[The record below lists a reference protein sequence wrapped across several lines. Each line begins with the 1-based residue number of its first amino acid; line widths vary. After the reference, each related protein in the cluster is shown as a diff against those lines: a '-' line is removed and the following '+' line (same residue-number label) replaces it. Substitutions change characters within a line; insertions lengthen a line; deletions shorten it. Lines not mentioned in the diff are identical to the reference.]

1 MICFDDLPSDPLLLK
16 QKLVEIAAMVEAL
29 SAEKVALAGER
40 DAALAQ
46 REATLQ
52 ENEKLLLLLSQFKRM
67 LFGRRSEKVDPDQLH
82 LLLSEAESGVAA
94 ANENEAP
101 GQADGDDKRA
111 ALARPSHP
119 SANRNRGRLPLHL
132 PRVDVV
138 IDIDDTS
145 CPCCG
150 GEMHKIGET
159 VKEMFDVVP
168 VQYRVKRIIR
178 PRYGC
183 RACES
188 AVVQA
193 PAPLQAIDGGMVTEA
208 FLAYVASM
216 KYAYHMPLYRLVQML
231 ASQGISLDRSTLTF
245 WMGRVAWW
253 LKPLHELLIETML
266 SYPKLF
272 ADETPLPMLDPGR
285 GKTKKCQLWAIATD
299 DRPWGGPAP
308 PAVAYVFAEDRK
320 GERAKE
326 LLQGF
331 SGILQVDGYA
341 GYNGLVDPIRDG
353 GAVTIAFCSAHARR
367 KFYDVHVATKSP
379 IAAEAL
385 RRIGTFYEIEDRI
398 RGQSAGERLA
408 ARQAETKPLIEE
420 FKLWLDARLVEV
432 SKKSGL
438 AGAIR
443 YTLSHWDGLT
453 RFLEDGRIEIDNN
466 TVERTMRPIGLGRK
480 NHLFAGSPSGG
491 GTWSILA
498 SLLNTARLNEI
509 DPQEY
514 LTDVLER
521 IVSGRTKINQLHE
534 LLPWEWKAALQATS
548 LQAAA

>member
-1 MICFDDLPSDPLLLK
+1 
-16 QKLVEIAAMVEAL
+16 
-29 SAEKVALAGER
+29 
-40 DAALAQ
+40 
-46 REATLQ
+46 
-52 ENEKLLLLLSQFKRM
+52 
-67 LFGRRSEKVDPDQLH
+67 
-82 LLLSEAESGVAA
+82 
-94 ANENEAP
+94 
-101 GQADGDDKRA
+101 
-111 ALARPSHP
+111 
-119 SANRNRGRLPLHL
+119 
-132 PRVDVV
+132 
-138 IDIDDTS
+138 
-145 CPCCG
+145 
-150 GEMHKIGET
+150 MHKIGET

-231 ASQGISLDRSTLTF
+231 ASQGISLDRSTLAF

-320 GERAKE
+320 GKRAKE

-331 SGILQVDGYA
+331 SGIMQVDGYA
-341 GYNGLVDPIRDG
+341 GYNGLVDPIRDC

-379 IAAEAL
+379 IAAESL
-385 RRIGTFYEIEDRI
+385 RRIGTF
-398 RGQSAGERLA
+398 
-408 ARQAETKPLIEE
+408 
-420 FKLWLDARLVEV
+420 
-432 SKKSGL
+432 
-438 AGAIR
+438 
-443 YTLSHWDGLT
+443 
-453 RFLEDGRIEIDNN
+453 
-466 TVERTMRPIGLGRK
+466 
-480 NHLFAGSPSGG
+480 
-491 GTWSILA
+491 
-498 SLLNTARLNEI
+498 
-509 DPQEY
+509 
-514 LTDVLER
+514 
-521 IVSGRTKINQLHE
+521 
-534 LLPWEWKAALQATS
+534 
-548 LQAAA
+548 

>member
-29 SAEKVALAGER
+29 SAEKIALAGER

-52 ENEKLLLLLSQFKRM
+52 ENEKLLLLPSQFKRM
-67 LFGRRSEKVDPDQLH
+67 LFGRRSEKVDPDQLQ
-82 LLLSEAESGVAA
+82 LLLSGAEHGSAGGA

-111 ALARPSHP
+111 ASGRPSRP

-132 PRVDVV
+132 PRVDVI
-138 IDIDDTS
+138 IDIDDKS

-231 ASQGISLDRSTLTF
+231 AGQGISLDRATLAF
-245 WMGRVAWW
+245 WMGRVA
-253 LKPLHELLIETML
+253 
-266 SYPKLF
+266 
-272 ADETPLPMLDPGR
+272 
-285 GKTKKCQLWAIATD
+285 
-299 DRPWGGPAP
+299 
-308 PAVAYVFAEDRK
+308 
-320 GERAKE
+320 
-326 LLQGF
+326 
-331 SGILQVDGYA
+331 
-341 GYNGLVDPIRDG
+341 
-353 GAVTIAFCSAHARR
+353 
-367 KFYDVHVATKSP
+367 
-379 IAAEAL
+379 
-385 RRIGTFYEIEDRI
+385 
-398 RGQSAGERLA
+398 
-408 ARQAETKPLIEE
+408 
-420 FKLWLDARLVEV
+420 
-432 SKKSGL
+432 
-438 AGAIR
+438 
-443 YTLSHWDGLT
+443 
-453 RFLEDGRIEIDNN
+453 
-466 TVERTMRPIGLGRK
+466 
-480 NHLFAGSPSGG
+480 
-491 GTWSILA
+491 
-498 SLLNTARLNEI
+498 
-509 DPQEY
+509 
-514 LTDVLER
+514 
-521 IVSGRTKINQLHE
+521 
-534 LLPWEWKAALQATS
+534 
-548 LQAAA
+548 

>member
-1 MICFDDLPSDPLLLK
+1 MICFDDLPSDPVLLK
-16 QKLVEIAAMVEAL
+16 HMLIEITAMVEAL
-29 SAEKVALAGER
+29 SEEKTILTGER
-40 DAALAQ
+40 DEALSQRNAAL
-46 REATLQ
+46 R

-67 LFGRRSEKVDPDQLH
+67 LFGRRSEKVDPDQLQ
-82 LLLSEAESGVAA
+82 LLPSKVEGASGA

-101 GQADGDDKRA
+101 GQAEGGGKHAASGKTSRA
-111 ALARPSHP
+111 
-119 SANRNRGRLPLHL
+119 SAKRNRGRLPLHL
-132 PRVDVV
+132 PRVDVI
-138 IDIDDTS
+138 IDIDDKS

-159 VKEMFDVVP
+159 VKETLDVVP
-168 VQYRVKRIIR
+168 AQYRVKRIIR

-193 PAPLQAIDGGMVTEA
+193 PAPAQAIDGGMVTEA
-208 FLAYVASM
+208 FLAFIAVM
-216 KYAYHMPLYRLVQML
+216 KYAYHMPLYRLAQMF
-231 ASQGISLDRSTLTF
+231 APQGIGLDRATLAF

-253 LKPLHELLIETML
+253 LKLLHELLLATIL

-285 GKTKKCQLWAIATD
+285 GKTKRCQLWAIAMD

-320 GERAKE
+320 GQRAKE
-326 LLQGF
+326 LFKGF

-341 GYNGLVDPIRDG
+341 GYNHLIDPSRDG
-353 GAVTIAFCSAHARR
+353 GAVTIAFCFAHARR

-385 RRIGTFYEIEDRI
+385 HRIASFYEIEGRI
-398 RGQSAGERLA
+398 RGRPADERLA
-408 ARQAETKPLIEE
+408 VRQAETKPLIED
-420 FKLWLDARLVEV
+420 FKCWLDARLVEV

-438 AGAIR
+438 AEATR
-443 YTLSHWDGLT
+443 YTLSHWEGLT

-480 NHLFAGSPSGG
+480 NHLFAGSPGG
-491 GTWSILA
+491 GRTWSIVA
-498 SLLNTARLNEI
+498 SLVNTARLNEI

-534 LLPWEWKAALQATS
+534 LLPWEWKAERQAS
-548 LQAAA
+548 CLRAAA

>member
-16 QKLVEIAAMVEAL
+16 QKLIEIAATVEAL
-29 SAEKVALAGER
+29 SKEKTVLTGER

-46 REATLQ
+46 RDATLQ
-52 ENEKLLLLLSQFKRM
+52 ENEKLLFLLSQFKRM
-67 LFGRRSEKVDPDQLH
+67 LFGRRSEKGDPDQLQ
-82 LLLSEAESGVAA
+82 LLPSEGEGNGRA
-94 ANENEAP
+94 ANENDAP
-101 GQADGDDKRA
+101 RQAGGDDKRA
-111 ALARPSHP
+111 ASCKTSRA

-132 PRVDVV
+132 PRIDVV
-138 IDIDDTS
+138 IDIKDKS

-159 VKEMFDVVP
+159 VKETLDVVSA
-168 VQYRVKRIIR
+168 QYRVKRIIR

-193 PAPLQAIDGGMVTEA
+193 PAPAQAIDGGMVTEA
-208 FLAYVASM
+208 FLAYIAVM
-216 KYAYHMPLYRLVQML
+216 KYAYHMPLYRLAQML
-231 ASQGISLDRSTLTF
+231 APQGIVLDRATLAF

-253 LKPLHELLIETML
+253 LKPLHELLLGTML

-285 GKTKKCQLWAIATD
+285 GKTKKCQLWAIAMD
-299 DRPWGGPAP
+299 DRPWSGPAP
-308 PAVAYVFAEDRK
+308 PAVVYVFAEDRK
-320 GERAKE
+320 AQRASE
-326 LLQGF
+326 LFKGF
-331 SGILQVDGYA
+331 SGILQADGYA
-341 GYNGLVDPIRDG
+341 GYNHLIDPSRDG
-353 GAVTIAFCSAHARR
+353 GVVTIAFCFAHARR

-385 RRIGTFYEIEDRI
+385 RRIGAFYDIEARI
-398 RGQSAGERLA
+398 RGRPADERLTV
-408 ARQAETKPLIEE
+408 RQAETKPLIDD

-438 AGAIR
+438 AEAIR
-443 YTLSHWDGLT
+443 YTLSHWEGLT

-480 NHLFAGSPSGG
+480 NHLFAGSPGG
-491 GTWSILA
+491 GRTWSIVA
-498 SLLNTARLNEI
+498 SLVNTARLNDI
-509 DPQEY
+509 GPQEY
-514 LTDVLER
+514 LADVLER
-521 IVSGRTKINQLHE
+521 IVLGGTKINQLHK
-534 LLPWEWKAALQATS
+534 LLPWEWKAARQATS
-548 LQAAA
+548 FQAAA

>member
-1 MICFDDLPSDPLLLK
+1 MLI
-16 QKLVEIAAMVEAL
+16 EIAAVAEAL
-29 SAEKVALAGER
+29 SEEKTTLTFER

-46 REATLQ
+46 RDATLQ

-67 LFGRRSEKVDPDQLH
+67 LFGRRSEKVDPDQLT
-82 LLLSEAESGVAA
+82 LRLSEVEGAGDA
-94 ANENEAP
+94 ANENDPPE
-101 GQADGDDKRA
+101 QGDDKRA
-111 ALARPSHP
+111 ALGKPSRP

-132 PRVDVV
+132 PRHDVI
-138 IDIDDTS
+138 IDIGDKS

-159 VKEMFDVVP
+159 VKEALDVVP
-168 VQYRVKRIIR
+168 AQYRVKRIIR

-193 PAPLQAIDGGMVTEA
+193 PAPAQAIDGGMVTEA
-208 FLAYVASM
+208 FLAYIAVM
-216 KYAYHMPLYRLVQML
+216 KYAYHMPLYRLAQML
-231 ASQGISLDRSTLTF
+231 APQGIALDRATLAF

-253 LKPLHELLIETML
+253 LKPLHELLLEMIL

-285 GKTKKCQLWAIATD
+285 GKTKRCQLWAVAMD
-299 DRPWGGPAP
+299 DRPWSGPAP
-308 PAVAYVFAEDRK
+308 PAVAYIFAEDRK
-320 GERAKE
+320 AQRARE
-326 LLQGF
+326 LFKGF
-331 SGILQVDGYA
+331 FGILQVDGYA
-341 GYNGLVDPIRDG
+341 GYNHLIDPNRDG
-353 GAVTIAFCSAHARR
+353 GTVTIAFCFAHARR

-385 RRIGTFYEIEDRI
+385 RRIATFYEIEGRI
-398 RGQSAGERLA
+398 RGEPADERLA
-408 ARQAETKPLIEE
+408 VRQAETKPLIGE
-420 FKLWLDARLVEV
+420 FKLWLEARLMEV

-438 AGAIR
+438 AEAIR
-443 YTLSHWDGLT
+443 YALSHWVGLT
-453 RFLEDGRIEIDNN
+453 RFLKDGRIEIDNN
-466 TVERTMRPIGLGRK
+466 TVERNMRPIGLGKK
-480 NHLFAGSPSGG
+480 NHLFAGSPGGG
-491 GTWSILA
+491 GTWSIVA
-498 SLLNTARLNEI
+498 SLVNTARLNEI

-534 LLPWEWKAALQATS
+534 LLPWEWKAARQVAT
-548 LQAAA
+548 LQAA

>member
-16 QKLVEIAAMVEAL
+16 HMLIEIAAMVEAL
-29 SAEKVALAGER
+29 SKEKTALNFER

-46 REATLQ
+46 RDAALQ

-67 LFGRRSEKVDPDQLH
+67 LFGRRSEKVDPDQLQ
-82 LLLSEAESGVAA
+82 LLPSEAGCPGGA

-101 GQADGDDKRA
+101 HQGVGSDKRA
-111 ALARPSHP
+111 TSDKTSRP

-132 PRVDVV
+132 PRVDVFV
-138 IDIDDTS
+138 DIEDKS
-145 CPCCG
+145 WPCCG

-159 VKEMFDVVP
+159 VKEVLDVVP
-168 VQYRVKRIIR
+168 ARYRVKRIIR

-188 AVVQA
+188 ALVQA
-193 PAPLQAIDGGMVTEA
+193 PAPAQAIDGGMVTEA
-208 FLAYVASM
+208 FLAYIAVM
-216 KYAYHMPLYRLVQML
+216 KYAYHMPLYRLAQML
-231 ASQGISLDRSTLTF
+231 APQGIALDRATLAF

-253 LKPLHELLIETML
+253 LKPLHELLLETIL

-285 GKTKKCQLWAIATD
+285 GKTKKCQLWAIAMD
-299 DRPWGGPAP
+299 DRPWSGPAP
-308 PAVAYVFAEDRK
+308 PAVGYVFAEDRK
-320 GERAKE
+320 AQRAKE
-326 LLQGF
+326 LFKGF

-341 GYNGLVDPIRDG
+341 GYNHLIDPSREG
-353 GAVTIAFCSAHARR
+353 GAVTIAFCFAHARR

-385 RRIGTFYEIEDRI
+385 RRIGTFYEIEDNI
-398 RGQSAGERLA
+398 RGQPAGERLA
-408 ARQAETKPLIEE
+408 ARQAETKPLIDE
-420 FKLWLDARLVEV
+420 FKCWLDERLMEV

-438 AGAIR
+438 AEAIR
-443 YTLSHWDGLT
+443 YTLSHWHGLT

-466 TVERTMRPIGLGRK
+466 TVERTIRPIGLGKK
-480 NHLFAGSPSGG
+480 NHLFAGSPGG
-491 GTWSILA
+491 GRTWSIVA

-534 LLPWEWKAALQATS
+534 LLPWEWKKAQQATR
-548 LQAAA
+548 LRAAA

>member
-16 QKLVEIAAMVEAL
+16 QKLIEIAAIVEAL
-29 SAEKVALAGER
+29 SKEKTVLTGER

-46 REATLQ
+46 RDATLH

-67 LFGRRSEKVDPDQLH
+67 LFGRRSEKVDPDQLQ
-82 LLLSEAESGVAA
+82 LLPSEVEGAGGA
-94 ANENEAP
+94 ANENDAP
-101 GQADGDDKRA
+101 GQAEGDDKHAASGKTSRA
-111 ALARPSHP
+111 

-138 IDIDDTS
+138 IDIEDKS

-159 VKEMFDVVP
+159 VKEVLDVVP

-193 PAPLQAIDGGMVTEA
+193 PAPAQAIDGGMVTEA
-208 FLAYVASM
+208 LLAYVAVL
-216 KYAYHMPLYRLVQML
+216 KYAYHMPLYRLAQML
-231 ASQGISLDRSTLTF
+231 AAQGISLDRATLAF
-245 WMGRVAWW
+245 WMARVAWW
-253 LKPLHELLIETML
+253 LKPLHELLLETIL
-266 SYPKLF
+266 SYPKVF

-285 GKTKKCQLWAIATD
+285 GKTKKCQLWAVAMD

-341 GYNGLVDPIRDG
+341 GYNGLADPARDG
-353 GAVTIAFCSAHARR
+353 GAVTIAFCFAHARR
-367 KFYDVHVATKSP
+367 KFYDIHVATKSP

-385 RRIGTFYEIEDRI
+385 RRIGAFYEIEERI

-408 ARQAETKPLIEE
+408 AGRDEATHRKLQALARATAHRGLEEIRPRRGDPLY
-420 FKLWLDARLVEV
+420 AV
-432 SKKSGL
+432 
-438 AGAIR
+438 
-443 YTLSHWDGLT
+443 
-453 RFLEDGRIEIDNN
+453 
-466 TVERTMRPIGLGRK
+466 PLGRADALSRRWAHRDRHQHGREK
-480 NHLFAGSPSGG
+480 HATDWAWQEESFIRRQPRWRRHVVHIGFA
-491 GTWSILA
+491 
-498 SLLNTARLNEI
+498 
-509 DPQEY
+509 PQYGE
-514 LTDVLER
+514 VE
-521 IVSGRTKINQLHE
+521 
-534 LLPWEWKAALQATS
+534 
-548 LQAAA
+548 

>member
-1 MICFDDLPSDPLLLK
+1 MICLDDLPSDPLLLK
-16 QKLVEIAAMVEAL
+16 QKLIETVAIVEAL
-29 SAEKVALAGER
+29 SKEKTVLTGER
-40 DAALAQ
+40 DAAIAQ
-46 REATLQ
+46 RDATLQ

-67 LFGRRSEKVDPDQLH
+67 LFGRRSEKVDPDQLQ
-82 LLLSEAESGVAA
+82 LLPSEAGCAGGP
-94 ANENEAP
+94 ANENDAP
-101 GQADGDDKRA
+101 GQAEGDDKHA
-111 ALARPSHP
+111 ASGKPSRP

-138 IDIDDTS
+138 IDIEDKS

-150 GEMHKIGET
+150 GAMHKIGET
-159 VKEMFDVVP
+159 VKEVLDVVP
-168 VQYRVKRIIR
+168 AQYRVKRIIR

-193 PAPLQAIDGGMVTEA
+193 PAPAQAIDGGMVTEA
-208 FLAYVASM
+208 FLAFIAVM
-216 KYAYHMPLYRLVQML
+216 KYAYHMPLYRLAQML
-231 ASQGISLDRSTLTF
+231 APQGIALDRATLAF

-253 LKPLHELLIETML
+253 LKPLHELLLETIL

-285 GKTKKCQLWAIATD
+285 GKTKKCQLWAIAMD

-308 PAVAYVFAEDRK
+308 PAVAYAFAEDRK
-320 GERAKE
+320 AQRAKE
-326 LLQGF
+326 LFKGF

-341 GYNGLVDPIRDG
+341 GYNHLIDPSRKG
-353 GAVTIAFCSAHARR
+353 GAVTIAFCFAHARR
-367 KFYDVHVATKSP
+367 KFYDAHVATKSP
-379 IAAEAL
+379 IATEAL
-385 RRIGTFYEIEDRI
+385 RRIATFYEIEGRI
-398 RGQSAGERLA
+398 RGRPADERLA
-408 ARQAETKPLIEE
+408 VRQAETKPLIED
-420 FKLWLDARLVEV
+420 FKCWLDARLVEV

-438 AGAIR
+438 AEAIR
-443 YTLSHWDGLT
+443 YTLSHWQGLT

-466 TVERTMRPIGLGRK
+466 TVERTMRPIGLGKK
-480 NHLFAGSPSGG
+480 NHLFAGSPGGG

-509 DPQEY
+509 GPQQY

-521 IVSGRTKINQLHE
+521 IVSGCTKINELHE
-534 LLPWEWKAALQATS
+534 LLPWEWKAAHQARR
-548 LQAAA
+548 LRAAA

>member
-16 QKLVEIAAMVEAL
+16 HMLIETGAMIEAL
-29 SAEKVALAGER
+29 SKEKIALTFERDEALSQR
-40 DAALAQ
+40 DAA
-46 REATLQ
+46 LQ

-67 LFGRRSEKVDPDQLH
+67 LFGRRSEKVDPDQLQ
-82 LLLSEAESGVAA
+82 LLPSGVEGAGDA
-94 ANENEAP
+94 ANENNAP
-101 GQADGDDKRA
+101 HRGDGSDKSA
-111 ALARPSHP
+111 TLGKPSRPC
-119 SANRNRGRLPLHL
+119 ANRNRGRLPLHL
-132 PRVDVV
+132 PRVDIL
-138 IDIDDTS
+138 IDIDDKS

-159 VKEMFDVVP
+159 VKEVLDVVP
-168 VQYRVKRIIR
+168 AQYRVKRIIR

-193 PAPLQAIDGGMVTEA
+193 PALAQAIDGGMVTEA
-208 FLAYVASM
+208 FLAFIAVM
-216 KYAYHMPLYRLVQML
+216 KYAYHMPLYRLAQML
-231 ASQGISLDRSTLTF
+231 APQGIALDRATLAF
-245 WMGRVAWW
+245 WMGRVTWW
-253 LKPLHELLIETML
+253 LKPLHELLLETIL
-266 SYPKLF
+266 SYPKVF

-285 GKTKKCQLWAIATD
+285 GKTKKCQLWAIAMD

-308 PAVAYVFAEDRK
+308 PAVAYIFAEDRK
-320 GERAKE
+320 AQRARE
-326 LLQGF
+326 LFKGF
-331 SGILQVDGYA
+331 SSILQVDGYA
-341 GYNGLVDPIRDG
+341 GYNHLIDPNRDG
-353 GAVTIAFCSAHARR
+353 GAVTIAFCFAHARR

-385 RRIGTFYEIEDRI
+385 RRIATFYEIEGRI
-398 RGQSAGERLA
+398 RGEPADERLA
-408 ARQAETKPLIEE
+408 VRQAETKPLIEE
-420 FKLWLDARLVEV
+420 FKLWLEARLMEV

-438 AGAIR
+438 GEAIR
-443 YTLSHWDGLT
+443 YALSHWEGLT
-453 RFLEDGRIEIDNN
+453 RFLKDGRIEIDNN
-466 TVERTMRPIGLGRK
+466 TVERNMRPIGLGKK
-480 NHLFAGSPSGG
+480 NHLFAGSPGGG

-521 IVSGRTKINQLHE
+521 IVSGCTKINQLHE
-534 LLPWEWKAALQATS
+534 LLPWEWKAARRATS

>member
-29 SAEKVALAGER
+29 SSEKIALAGER

-111 ALARPSHP
+111 ASARPSRP

-138 IDIDDTS
+138 IDIDDKS

-159 VKEMFDVVP
+159 VKEIFDVVP
-168 VQYRVKRIIR
+168 LQYRVKRIIR

-208 FLAYVASM
+208 FLAYVAVM

-231 ASQGISLDRSTLTF
+231 ASQGISLDRSTLAF

-266 SYPKLF
+266 NYPKLF
-272 ADETPLPMLDPGR
+272 ADETPLPVLDPGR

-320 GERAKE
+320 GQRAKE
-326 LLQGF
+326 LLSRIFRHSASRWLCRIQRPRRSHPGWR
-331 SGILQVDGYA
+331 SGDNRLLLCA
-341 GYNGLVDPIRDG
+341 
-353 GAVTIAFCSAHARR
+353 C
-367 KFYDVHVATKSP
+367 TK
-379 IAAEAL
+379 EVL
-385 RRIGTFYEIEDRI
+385 RRACRDEIADRRRSPAPHWHI
-398 RGQSAGERLA
+398 LRNRRPHPRSIAGERLA
-408 ARQAETKPLIEE
+408 VRQAETKPLIEE
-420 FKLWLDARLVEV
+420 FKLWLDAG
-432 SKKSGL
+432 SGGL
-438 AGAIR
+438 EEIR
-443 YTLSHWDGLT
+443 PRRGNPLR
-453 RFLEDGRIEIDNN
+453 RF
-466 TVERTMRPIGLGRK
+466 PIGTG
-480 NHLFAGSPSGG
+480 
-491 GTWSILA
+491 
-498 SLLNTARLNEI
+498 
-509 DPQEY
+509 
-514 LTDVLER
+514 
-521 IVSGRTKINQLHE
+521 
-534 LLPWEWKAALQATS
+534 
-548 LQAAA
+548 